1 MNAIYQALEEGYSPE
16 DLIKYLSKSM
26 PKMAEPIRKA
36 SKAGYTIQQIL
47 GFLSKNFDTEDRRGM
62 TETERLAANRRS
74 DAAMTKYGLKM
85 AGAAVAAPI
94 AGLAARSAL
103 SHALPRSLTHG
114 IGPQAIGGSSSGM
127 IKPEPQPSTQSPT
140 GITPTEQQS
149 LQPSQQPP
157 SNEPNIPQ
165 AALPSQPEQKIID
178 PTALLS
184 KHGLLKHVD
193 EIAKKQKDPKAIAG
207 ILYSKYPKEMREFQK
222 ESGKNM
228 EDAIG
233 DYLQSKPQ
241 EMIKPEEEKPTI
253 SKNETVASSQGIGEV
268 KEIRNGKALVEVDG
282 KKHVV
287 NEDELIQSPLPEK
300 ELSDLYEDLIS
311 GIEKKSGKQISRN
324 VEWAGYDPK
333 TNELAYK
340 PHGSDKLYAYDNIS
354 PEDVE
359 LLTSLLTQRK
369 STGENFIGAWE
380 AGTESPI
387 GAAMYQLIRKLQSE
401 RGGKGSEYKN
411 RYETIYDALELAK
424 KALKEKH
431 AERKKKAKKSRID

>member
-1 MNAIYQALEEGYSPE
+1 MNSLISKALSEGFSN
-16 DLIKYLSKSM
+16 DDILKYLMKKFPHYSNKIQQAITSGFSIDQIV
-26 PKMAEPIRKA
+26 KFLSGGKKELARHQEPI
-36 SKAGYTIQQIL
+36 TEFQQ
-47 GFLSKNFDTEDRRGM
+47 M
-62 TETERLAANRRS
+62 TERGIQRRQNIEKTALGATALA
-74 DAAMTKYGLKM
+74 
-85 AGAAVAAPI
+85 AAPI
-94 AGLAARSAL
+94 AAPMAQAALQR
-103 SHALPRSLTHG
+103 ALPPIISSVFPAMQQGIKSLSQQILPENIQQTE
-114 IGPQAIGGSSSGM
+114 
-127 IKPEPQPSTQSPT
+127 IKPQDH
-140 GITPTEQQS
+140 
-149 LQPSQQPP
+149 LQNIPQQPP
-157 SNEPNIPQ
+157 GNEPIIPQ
-165 AALPSQPEQKIID
+165 QALPAQPEQKIID

-184 KHGLLKHVD
+184 KHGLLKHV
-193 EIAKKQKDPKAIAG
+193 EELSKKQKDPKAIAG
-207 ILYSKYPKEMREFQK
+207 ILYSKYPKEMKEFQK

-253 SKNETVASSQGIGEV
+253 SKKETVATPQGIGEI
-268 KEIRNGKALVEVDG
+268 KEIRNGKALVEVEG

-287 NEDELIQSPLPEK
+287 DEDELIQSPLPEK

-431 AERKKKAKKSRID
+431 AERKKKAKKPRID